1 MRCKRGASLDQE
13 RWGSMLPKY
22 ACVRVRVR
30 VRVRVSASARARV
43 CVYGLG
49 GLDKW
54 MPLVYAARRLQFY
67 AARQG
72 EQGL

>member
-1 MRCKRGASLDQE
+1 MRCKRGASLDHE

-22 ACVRVRVR
+22 ACVRVRVS
-30 VRVRVSASARARV
+30 VSVSASARARV

-72 EQGL
+72 KQGL